1 MHIYTKILFI
11 IFVAQIKHLV
21 KTYLT
26 SYVCWNDK
34 LYQMSKKPTTAS
46 DGLKRISLRLCES
59 LIYRITYIKTI
70 GVAKRSPK
78 KYYYYRNS

>member
-34 LYQMSKKPTTAS
+34 LYQMCKKPTTAS

-70 GVAKRSPK
+70 
-78 KYYYYRNS
+78 